1 MINRLRRRSPKL
13 DRRVTSMYTMNRAAY
28 IEGLNV
34 DGMMPADIEVF
45 IKMLPKRMPM
55 GVKDEQVDLLT
66 SSRRRIVD
74 IAVSVGVPDV
84 SDLAASDVESVVEA
98 IIGQMSQLKR
108 RHWKSTKAGDRLIDT
123 MRESVGQ
130 ISADLHE
137 LAGH

>member
-1 MINRLRRRSPKL
+1 
-13 DRRVTSMYTMNRAAY
+13 MYAMDRAAY
-28 IEGLNV
+28 IEGLNL

-98 IIGQMSQLKR
+98 IIGRMSQLKR
-108 RHWKSTKAGDRLIDT
+108 RHWKSTKAGDRLIDA

>member
-1 MINRLRRRSPKL
+1 
-13 DRRVTSMYTMNRAAY
+13 MYTINRAAY